1 MQKEVRKQVEGFNR
15 TLEEL
20 LRARLRADRAQFG
33 DGFDPDA
40 VAHTIMAVYTGLMV
54 LAKDAPDAARVRATL
69 DQALKLL
76 A

>member
-1 MQKEVRKQVEGFNR
+1 
-15 TLEEL
+15 
-20 LRARLRADRAQFG
+20 
-33 DGFDPDA
+33 
-40 VAHTIMAVYTGLMV
+40 V

>member
-1 MQKEVRKQVEGFNR
+1 
-15 TLEEL
+15 L
-20 LRARLRADRAQFG
+20 LRARLRADRDQFS

-54 LAKDAPDAARVRATL
+54 LAKDAPDATRVRATL